1 MQGVRTAD
9 SAFIN
14 KVYFF
19 FGLAI
24 LVSAGGVYFG
34 MDYVMGM
41 IIASPW
47 MLWAV
52 FGLELVL
59 IFTSRM
65 WSTRRPLNY
74 ILFVLFALMTGVTVV
89 PLIYTFAIEFGGYDI
104 IIKALLA
111 TTLMFSASAVIG
123 RTTGKNLQGLSGVIF
138 MGLIGMLIVGV
149 IGIFFPWSNTFEM
162 LYSGF
167 GVILFSVFVMVD
179 MQRIGSFPEDRY
191 IDAAL
196 ALYLDI
202 FNLFINILRLMG
214 ALRRD

>member
-9 SAFIN
+9 AAFIN

-41 IIASPW
+41 IIQSPW

-65 WSTRRPLNY
+65 WSTRCPLNY
-74 ILFVLFALMTGVTVV
+74 VLFVLFALMTGVTVV
-89 PLIYTFAIEFGGYDI
+89 PLIYTFAIEFGGYDV

-111 TTLMFSASAVIG
+111 TTLMFLASAVVG